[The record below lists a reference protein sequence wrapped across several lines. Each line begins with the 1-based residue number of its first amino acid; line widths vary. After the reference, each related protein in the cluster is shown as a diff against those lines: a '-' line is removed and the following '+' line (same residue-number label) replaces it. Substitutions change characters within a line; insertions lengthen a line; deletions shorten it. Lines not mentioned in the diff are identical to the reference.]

1 MDPRVLWALRP
12 YCKQKCCI
20 DEYVCIVTSM
30 ISLHAATIWQMLI
43 RLDFFGSNN
52 RLLTMDLG
60 SRIWQIF
67 THTRKTHTPRQN
79 TAPQNPA
86 HPHEHGWIYI
96 ITDLNGVQFI
106 YNCSGMV
113 FTIKNNLLL
122 AKNSSFAFGSAGAS
136 SDGAPQAGRY
146 WSISDML
153 RKNTCIGSI

>member
-96 ITDLNGVQFI
+96 SLLIW
-106 YNCSGMV
+106 MV
-113 FTIKNNLLL
+113 CNLYIIVVAWFLLL
-122 AKNSSFAFGSAGAS
+122 RTTSFWPKTAALPLEVLEPLPTAH
-136 SDGAPQAGRY
+136 
-146 WSISDML
+146 L
-153 RKNTCIGSI
+153 RLEDTDQYLTC